1 MAQKKKYY
9 PDDYVS
15 GSAAPARRYE
25 EPVREPRRRNITK
38 EEERRLRQ
46 QHYVKENQQAASR
59 FGALYTM
66 FLVAAVVVTL
76 MVCAKYISLINTNS
90 DMSKK
95 ITAAQTQ
102 ITSLKEKNDLMK
114 LSIDTSIDYDYIF
127 KVATEELGMV
137 YPSQSQIIPY
147 SSGESEYVIQYSDIP
162 TN

>member
-1 MAQKKKYY
+1 MAQRNKYY
-9 PDDYVS
+9 SDNYVS
-15 GSAAPARRYE
+15 GSEAPARRYV
-25 EPVREPRRRNITK
+25 EPVREPRKRNLTK

-46 QHYVKENQQAASR
+46 EHYVRENQQSASR
-59 FGALYTM
+59 FGALYTL

-76 MVCAKYISLINTNS
+76 MACAKYISLINTNN

-95 ITAAQTQ
+95 ITTAQTK
-102 ITSLKEKNDLMK
+102 ITDLKEKNDLLE

-147 SSGESEYVIQYSDIP
+147 SGGESEYFIQYSNIP